1 MYYINV
7 MITVILFLLIN
18 HILIFKITSITSNSD
33 LKKVF
38 TIFFFQK

>member
-18 HILIFKITSITSNSD
+18 HILIFKITLITSKSD

-38 TIFFFQK
+38 NVFFFEK